1 MKKVAIICSGA
12 ELYGVGS
19 VLKVYAQKLP
29 DIIFICLSEGGMYDW
44 LVMHRCQ
51 VILLCGNNDF
61 RVNSTLVALVR
72 MPLFLIKS
80 WLLSTKLN
88 KIVKENGI
96 AILHCHW
103 LPHQILSGFVRSKNL
118 KVIWHVHNNMSYTR
132 FFGLSRKINLIL
144 ARWGADIIMPVSEYI
159 GNNWKASGKP
169 IRVVRNGVYPYYDAP
184 NQPNNDV
191 IKCVIAGRLCEDKGH
206 HLAVAAVI
214 NANRKG
220 YKVCL
225 DIFGG
230 PIESNPYYDDLRQQ
244 IIDNNLEDSIRF
256 LGFRNDL
263 RENHQKYDLGLQCRI
278 EPEPCGVWIC
288 ETLVD
293 GLPLIASRTGGTPE
307 LVEDGVTGLLFEGN
321 NVMDLTEKLINLIS
335 DKEKLITMRQAAYL
349 RGRDKF
355 TVDRFISETQ
365 AVYSALQQQ

>member
-1 MKKVAIICSGA
+1 
-12 ELYGVGS
+12 
-19 VLKVYAQKLP
+19 
-29 DIIFICLSEGGMYDW
+29 MYDW
-44 LVMHRCQ
+44 LIQSGCK
-51 VILLCGNNDF
+51 VILLNGGRGF
-61 RVNSTLVALVR
+61 KVNSTLAALVQV
-72 MPLFLIKS
+72 PLLIIKN
-80 WLLSTKLN
+80 WLLSKKLY
-88 KIVKENGI
+88 KIAQENCI
-96 AILHCHW
+96 DILHCHW
-103 LPHQILSGFVRSKNL
+103 LPHQILAGFIRSKNL
-118 KVIWHVHNNMSYTR
+118 KVIWHIHNNTSYTR
-132 FFGLSRKINLIL
+132 LFGLSRKINLLL

-159 GNNWKASGKP
+159 GNNWKASGKL

-184 NQPNNDV
+184 NQPNNDP

-214 NANRKG
+214 NANKKG

-230 PIESNPYYDDLRQQ
+230 PIENNPYYDKLRLQV
-244 IIDNNLEDSIRF
+244 IDNNLEDSIRF

-321 NVMDLTEKLINLIS
+321 SIADLTEKLINLIS
-335 DKEKLITMRQAAYL
+335 VKEKLITMRQAAYL

-365 AVYSALQQQ
+365 AVYCALQQQ